1 MTCGDFQTFPFV
13 FFFPKSALKMRS
25 AEIKIAIFARDNI
38 LFVKCRFL

>member
-1 MTCGDFQTFPFV
+1 MTGGFLTRPFAL
-13 FFFPKSALKMRS
+13 FFPKSALKMRS